1 MADFKVSAVQPR
13 ESFSTQYGEM
23 QSYAL
28 MLDGQT
34 EWVKLNQKVE
44 TRAPEVGDTLT
55 GEITTEQ
62 HKGQSYKKFKKV
74 NPAYANT
81 SGSAPAQPTVDNSQL
96 EYITM
101 MLEELTGR
109 REVSPTGAKPLPPVE
124 DDPFAGLDI

>member
-1 MADFKVSAVQPR
+1 MADYKINAVQPR
-13 ESFSTQYGEM
+13 EQFDTQYGSM
-23 QSYAL
+23 QSYAI
-28 MLDGQT
+28 MFEGQP

-55 GEITTEQ
+55 GEITTSQ
-62 HKGQSYKKFKKV
+62 HKGQSYKKFTKI
-74 NPAYANT
+74 NPAYQNQPQASQPANN
-81 SGSAPAQPTVDNSQL
+81 AQL

-109 REVSPTGAKPLPPVE
+109 RTVSETGAKPLPPIE

>member
-1 MADFKVSAVQPR
+1 MADYKISAVQPR
-13 ESFSTQYGEM
+13 ETFPTAYGEM
-23 QSYAL
+23 QSYAI

-55 GEITTEQ
+55 GEISTAQ
-62 HKGQSYKKFKKV
+62 HKGQSYKKFTKV
-74 NPAYANT
+74 NPAYQQQSALPT
-81 SGSAPAQPTVDNSQL
+81 SPTVDSSQL

-109 REVSPTGAKPLPPVE
+109 REVSETGAKPLPPME
-124 DDPFAGLDI
+124 EDPFAGLNI